1 MYDANTIR
9 KQLEELWASFIVEQ
23 TGSRRERATKY
34 KTKKIIM
41 QAHGVRAYYQID
53 YPLAFLALSHDA
65 TDLKDLAPFALI
77 MQAPTLIGSLG
88 AAAEVLGLIEA
99 SQAAPVIEEE
109 IMDEEMFF
117 AQHFG
122 SSMSDTLSGIRKN
135 NF

>member
-9 KQLEELWASFIVEQ
+9 KQLEALWASFIIEQ

-34 KTKKIIM
+34 KTKKILM
-41 QAHGVRAYYQID
+41 QAHGVRAYYEID
-53 YPLAFLALSHDA
+53 YPLAFLALSHQA

-77 MQAPTLIGSLG
+77 TQQPTLIGSLG
-88 AAAEVLGLIEA
+88 AVAEVMGLIA
-99 SQAAPVIEEE
+99 PSQEAPVVEEE
-109 IMDEEMFF
+109 VMDEEMFF

-122 SSMSDTLSGIRKN
+122 SSMSDALHGIRKN

>member
-1 MYDANTIR
+1 MYDTNTLR
-9 KQLEELWASFIVEQ
+9 KQLEELWANFIVEQ

-34 KTKKIIM
+34 KTKKIMM

-53 YPLAFLALSHDA
+53 YPLAFLALSHHA

-77 MQAPTLIGSLG
+77 IQTPTLIGSLG
-88 AAAEVLGLIEA
+88 AVAEVIGLVEQ

-109 IMDEEMFF
+109 VMDEDMFF

-122 SSMSDTLSGIRKN
+122 SSMSDALNGIRKN